1 MPRMLLIRHC
11 ESIGQAP
18 EAPLTEH
25 GRAQALALA
34 AHLAQYPIDYVV
46 SSPYVRACETS
57 APFAGRAQ
65 LAIHIDERL
74 AERRLSPEPI
84 DHWREVVRESFRDPD
99 HRVPGGE
106 SGRETLVRGW
116 AALEAA
122 LATGHRLPALVT
134 HGQLMSL
141 VLHAIDPRFGFS
153 G

>member
-34 AHLAQYPIDYVV
+34 AHLAQHPIDYVV
-46 SSPYVRACETS
+46 SSPYVRACETI

-65 LAIHIDERL
+65 LAVHIDERL

-84 DHWREVVRESFRDPD
+84 DHCERSFENRSAI
-99 HRVPGGE
+99 RTIE
-106 SGRETLVRGW
+106 FRGASRGARRSYGVGQRSKPPW
-116 AALEAA
+116 QP
-122 LATGHRLPALVT
+122 ATGCLRW
-134 HGQLMSL
+134 
-141 VLHAIDPRFGFS
+141 
-153 G
+153 